1 MVSSLNAL
9 LVQDRVVG
17 FRQMDAAVRFARE
30 NELRL
35 ETALLQMGLV
45 GESLLMTYVSRL
57 HGGVPTM
64 EAGALQ
70 AIERRAFELLPA
82 SEMRRWL
89 LFAWHRGPSKLA
101 LAVVDPPSSD
111 VLRQLTQQTGM
122 EPEIT
127 LIHELRFFQVLHAL
141 LGEPVPVQLADLVS
155 RLDNTPAFA
164 PEPPPFVA
172 PEPEELEDTP
182 TPPPVAGPVHH
193 EGPWR
198 HGELA
203 ASFDVPSDRDA
214 VLYSALRLLERV
226 VPRRAILVV
235 ARDQIRAFD
244 GEGFSLAPGQ
254 ASSFSLAL
262 REDSLLA
269 RAVRGDGPVVGSPSE
284 LSLTSWYSFTGQAQ
298 PSHVCIAPIAIQG
311 RTALL
316 MLADP
321 GSHALDHG
329 VVPWIAVLARRT
341 SAALAMLIATQKRS
355 RNTVATGAVPV
366 VPQPAPSSAVV
377 PPLANDDVLPLEEPT
392 PLVAESKEVT
402 SPAELADQAPE
413 PADAH
418 LASAADAMAV
428 ENARV
433 MEDPFGALGAHLAT
447 ALPEVTEEDD
457 DEPAPIIVEDSD
469 IVAAWSI
476 TEAPALESQATAADP
491 ESLQRV
497 SSEFDD
503 SEVTGVGPPP
513 VPDEKEPGAPVPAET
528 AVSGPEEEPLFVAT
542 SEPAVAVEE
551 VAAEA
556 SAPIVESP
564 PSAELSNPSAH
575 DSFAEFA
582 SEDRESTVASDDSMF
597 DVANLSQNRKQTT
610 DFPVVVDSSS
620 NASAPG
626 RTAGVIMPTLM
637 NAHLTLVPVDQQGH
651 SYVTSRRYKPGESI
665 FSNSVLDALGKSDPG
680 APVSSFPGLD
690 PSVAPADEIQPAQI
704 LDSSSGATSDVGVPV
719 WTASQIG
726 LESLIPTRPVIQRPV
741 LDEDPAAMAPV
752 GPRQPAVS
760 GAQPIPPVS
769 TSSLTASPIAQHQ
782 PSPAVVHPRTSS
794 MSPVSSV
801 ARPTP
806 APAPRRDDS
815 NIPHGIAV
823 PSSGRQHAH
832 TDEISPVAQ
841 LVNGTVPR
849 ITIDS
854 LQHPLPQVRSTTLLQ
869 PPSQNTLHAPPAE
882 PAPPVNPDVPPRA
895 QISGNHR
902 ALGSHLHTPII
913 LDAAAEMPAAA
924 GGLLPGD
931 PRLRA
936 HASRLPDAQVIE
948 LLNSGEAS
956 YREVAFAV
964 LVERGAAA
972 QQALLS
978 SFPRP
983 LNGHRREL
991 VATGAPL
998 EEHGPVIW
1006 LVSVQLRYFVEP
1018 LRHFLSHPGPDHR
1031 YYATVLL
1038 ARANDQPCLGK
1049 VAELLY
1055 DTDDQ
1060 VRVAA
1065 MRYVE
1070 TWRQND
1076 AIDAVLA
1083 VVRRHF
1089 AAGDPRNMAISAAAA
1104 AELRDVTAVP
1114 TLIELLDH
1122 PSEPLRRRAQIS
1134 LVRLTFQELGGDRRA
1149 WEKWY
1154 RKAPN
1159 ARRDR
1164 WLLDA
1169 MVDKDIRV
1177 RENAAREIRSI
1188 PRLVVNYNPE
1198 FDLRGQQTAQRTV
1211 EHFLT
1216 LRRGQF

>member
-30 NELRL
+30 NDLRL

-45 GESLLMTYVSRL
+45 GESLLMTYLSRL
-57 HGGVPTM
+57 HGGVPAM
-64 EAGALQ
+64 EATAVQ

-89 LFAWHRGPSKLA
+89 VFAWHRGPSALA
-101 LAVVDPPSSD
+101 LAAVEPPSSD
-111 VLRQLTQQTGM
+111 VLRQLAQQTGM

-141 LGEPVPVQLADLVS
+141 LGEPVPARLADLVS
-155 RLDNTPAFA
+155 RLDNPPGFA
-164 PEPPPFVA
+164 PEPAPVVL
-172 PEPEELEDTP
+172 PEPTALEDAP
-182 TPPPVAGPVHH
+182 TPPPVASPVHH

-198 HGELA
+198 QGELA
-203 ASFDVPSDRDA
+203 ASFDAPTDRDF

-235 ARDQIRAFD
+235 ARAQLRAFD

-269 RAVRGDGPVVGSPSE
+269 RALRGDGPVVGSPSE
-284 LSLTSWYSFTGQAQ
+284 LSLTSWYNFTGQAQ

-316 MLADP
+316 ILADP
-321 GSHALDHG
+321 GTHALDHG

-341 SAALAMLIATQKRS
+341 STALAGLIATQKRS

-366 VPQPAPSSAVV
+366 VSQPAPSSAVV
-377 PPLANDDVLPLEEPT
+377 PPLANENGAT
-392 PLVAESKEVT
+392 PEAPMPVVAESRQGLP
-402 SPAELADQAPE
+402 PAETAEPSLA

-418 LASAADAMAV
+418 LALASDAIAA

-433 MEDPFGALGAHLAT
+433 MEDPFGTLGAELAA
-447 ALPEVTEEDD
+447 ALPDTRREAEKETATRV
-457 DEPAPIIVEDSD
+457 VEDSEF
-469 IVAAWSI
+469 VSLWSI
-476 TEAPALESQATAADP
+476 DHASGREGQPATVDP
-491 ESLQRV
+491 ESSEPV

-503 SEVTGVGPPP
+503 SQITEVSLQVGRGLEEHSAP
-513 VPDEKEPGAPVPAET
+513 VSAEKPVPAP
-528 AVSGPEEEPLFVAT
+528 VEEAISVA
-542 SEPAVAVEE
+542 SSDPAVVVQG

-556 SAPIVESP
+556 SAPKVKSP
-564 PSAELSNPSAH
+564 PSAELSNPTAH

-582 SEDRESTVASDDSMF
+582 NADRESDVATDDSMF
-597 DVANLSQNRKQTT
+597 DVANLSQNRKQIT

-620 NASAPG
+620 EFPASG

-651 SYVTSRRYKPGESI
+651 SHGSARRYKPGESI
-665 FSNSVLDALGKSDPG
+665 FSNSALDALDGSDPG
-680 APVSSFPGLD
+680 APVSGFPGLD
-690 PSVAPADEIQPAQI
+690 PAVAPDGDLWPARAI
-704 LDSSSGATSDVGVPV
+704 DSSSDAASDVNVPI
-719 WTASQIG
+719 WTVSQTG
-726 LESLIPTRPVIQRPV
+726 QESAIPDHPVIQLPV
-741 LDEDPAAMAPV
+741 LDEDPEAAAAV
-752 GPRQPAVS
+752 GPRQPTVAR
-760 GAQPIPPVS
+760 AHAIPPVP
-769 TSSLTASPIAQHQ
+769 SSALPASPNPPYQ
-782 PSPAVVHPRTSS
+782 PSPAVVHPRTSGT
-794 MSPVSSV
+794 SSV

-823 PSSGRQHAH
+823 PSAGRQHAH
-832 TDEISPVAQ
+832 TDQISPVAQ
-841 LVNGTVPR
+841 LVNGSIPR
-849 ITIDS
+849 IINDS
-854 LQHPLPQVRSTTLLQ
+854 PQRPSPQVGSTTLLQ
-869 PPSQNTLHAPPAE
+869 PPSQNTMHAPPSE
-882 PAPPVNPDVPPRA
+882 LAPPINPDIPSRA

-902 ALGSHLHTPII
+902 ALGSHLHTPIF
-913 LDAAAEMPAAA
+913 LDAAADMPAAA

-931 PRLRA
+931 PGLRA
-936 HASRLPDAQVIE
+936 HASRLPDAQVME
-948 LLNSGEAS
+948 LLSSGEAT

-991 VATGAPL
+991 VAAGAPL

-1006 LVSVQLRYFVEP
+1006 LVSVQLRFFVEP
-1018 LRHFLSHPGPDHR
+1018 LRHFLTHSDSDHR

-1038 ARANDQPCLGK
+1038 ARANDPSCLDK

-1055 DTDDQ
+1055 DVDDQ

-1076 AIDAVLA
+1076 AIDSVLA

-1114 TLIELLDH
+1114 ILIELLDH

-1134 LVRLTFQELGGDRRA
+1134 LVRLTFQEIGGDRRA
-1149 WEKWY
+1149 WEKWL
-1154 RKAPN
+1154 RKAPG